1 MDFVAEWFWL
11 AVDVVLNLNSYLAA
25 WTSQYGVWIY
35 AILFVVVFAETGLV
49 VTPFLPGDSLLF
61 IAGSIAALGGMDV
74 HVLVLVLFVAA
85 VLGNTVNY
93 EIGRFVGKRYF
104 IDQHS
109 RWLNPDYLAKT
120 HAFFETWGPAAVVIA
135 RFVPFLRTYVPFVA
149 GLGNMSRARYVG
161 YTLFGAAMW
170 VGSLVYMGY
179 LFGNI
184 PWIKSNQ
191 GLLVIGIILVSLLP
205 VIIGFLKA
213 RMSPA
218 AAAPTPVQRAP
229 K

>member
-1 MDFVAEWFWL
+1 MGI
-11 AVDVVLNLNSYLAA
+11 DVILNLNSYLAG
-25 WTSQYGVWIY
+25 WTARYGVWIY
-35 AILFVVVFAETGLV
+35 AILFAIVFAETGLV

-74 HVLVLVLFVAA
+74 HLLVLVLFVAA

-93 EIGRFVGKRYF
+93 EVGRFVGKRYF
-104 IDQHS
+104 IDQGS
-109 RWLNPDYLAKT
+109 RWLNPEYLART
-120 HAFFETWGPAAVVIA
+120 HTFFEKWGAAAVVIA

-149 GLGNMSRARYVG
+149 GLGEMSRGKYMG

-184 PWIKSNQ
+184 PWIKEHQ
-191 GLLVIGIILVSLLP
+191 GPLVIAIIFVSLLP
-205 VIIGFLKA
+205 VIFGFIKA
-213 RMSPA
+213 RMSPS
-218 AAAPTPVQRAP
+218 TS
-229 K
+229 